1 MKVISLF
8 DGISCGRVALD
19 RASIPVER
27 YHAWEIDK
35 HAIQV
40 SRKNHPNIEQ
50 HGDVTAADFTMY
62 GGCDLLIGGSPC
74 QGFSFAGKQLNFED
88 PRSRLYFEF
97 ERALHEANP
106 TWFLLENVC
115 MKQEYAGII
124 TERLGVR
131 PIEINSGL
139 VSAQN
144 RKRLYWTNIPG
155 VQQPPDKGVM
165 LRDIVHEFTGEQID
179 LNAYK
184 IPDERAR
191 EIIEKEVEKGKILRD
206 GDGYTIHGTHV
217 EIGATGDYLF
227 GCITPERVNKRQNGQ
242 RFNTGD
248 KFYTLT
254 AQDKH
259 GLLVNGYLRRATPV
273 ECERLQTLP
282 DGYTEGIPETQ
293 RYKCLGNGW
302 TVDVIAWIL
311 SHIPGEEVEIEEWML

>member
-1 MKVISLF
+1 MRVISLF
-8 DGISCGRVALD
+8 DGISCGHVALD
-19 RASIPVER
+19 RAGIPVER

-40 SRKNHPNIEQ
+40 SRKNYPNIEQ
-50 HGDVTAADFTMY
+50 HGDVTAADFTKY

-97 ERALHEANP
+97 ERALQEAKP

-115 MKQEYAGII
+115 MKKEYADVI
-124 TERLGVR
+124 TERLGVN
-131 PIEINSGL
+131 PIQINSGR

-165 LRDIVHEFTGEQID
+165 LRDIVHEFRSEPID
-179 LNAYK
+179 MNPYK
-184 IPDERAR
+184 IRDDRER
-191 EIIEKEVEKGKILRD
+191 EIIEKEVEKGKIARD
-206 GDGYTIHGTHV
+206 GKSYVIHGARV
-217 EIGATGDYLF
+217 EIGVPGEYLF
-227 GCITPERVNKRQNGQ
+227 GCITPDRVNKRQNGQ
-242 RFNTGD
+242 RFNNGA

-259 GLLVNGYLRRATPV
+259 GLLVDGYLRRATPV

-293 RYKCLGNGW
+293 RYKCIGNGW
-302 TVDVIAWIL
+302 TVDVVAWIL
-311 SHIPGEEVEIEEWML
+311 SHLPREEVEIEEWML

>member
-1 MKVISLF
+1 MRVLSLF

-19 RASIPVER
+19 RAGCSVKE

-35 HAIQV
+35 YAMQV
-40 SRKNHPNIEQ
+40 SQKNHPHIER
-50 HGDVTAADFTMY
+50 HGDVTAAKFSEHH
-62 GGCDLLIGGSPC
+62 GCDLLLGGSPC
-74 QGFSFAGKQLNFED
+74 QGFSFAGKQLNFDD
-88 PRSRLYFEF
+88 PRSRLFFEF
-97 ERALHEANP
+97 ERAMHEARP

-115 MKQEYAGII
+115 MKKEYADVI
-124 TERLGVR
+124 TERLGVQ
-131 PIEINSGL
+131 PIEISSGL

-165 LRDIVHEFTGEQID
+165 LRDIVHESTGEQID
-179 LNAYK
+179 LSAYK
-184 IPDERAR
+184 IPDDRAR
-191 EIIEKEVEKGKILRD
+191 EIIEKEVEKGKLFRS
-206 GDGYTIHGTHV
+206 GDGYVIHGTHV
-217 EIGATGDYLF
+217 EIGAPGGYLF
-227 GCITPERVNKRQNGQ
+227 GCITPDRVNKRQNGQ
-242 RFNTGD
+242 RFNTGE

-282 DGYTEGIPETQ
+282 DGYTDGIPETQ

-311 SHIPGEEVEIEEWML
+311 SHIPKEEGDDDWMY

>member
-1 MKVISLF
+1 MRILSLF

-19 RASIPVER
+19 RASIPVDE

-35 HAIQV
+35 YAIQV
-40 SRKNHPNIEQ
+40 SKKNHPDVVQ
-50 HGDVTAADFTMY
+50 HGDVTLANFTKY
-62 GGCDLLIGGSPC
+62 RGCELLIGGSPC
-74 QGFSFAGKQLNFED
+74 QGFSVAGKQLNFED

-115 MKQEYAGII
+115 MKKEFSDII
-124 TERLGVR
+124 TERLGVQ

-155 VQQPPDKGVM
+155 VGLPPDRGIN
-165 LRDIVHEFTGEQID
+165 LRDVVHEFERHPVD
-179 LNAYK
+179 VSAYK
-184 IPDERAR
+184 IPDTRTL
-191 EIIEKEVEKGKILRD
+191 EIIEKEIEKGKVQREGSGFVVHD
-206 GDGYTIHGTHV
+206 ARV
-217 EIGATGDYLF
+217 SIGKPGGYLF
-227 GCITPERVNKRQNGQ
+227 GCITPDRVNKRQNGQ
-242 RFNTGD
+242 RFNTGE

-259 GLLVNGYLRRATPV
+259 GLLVDGYLRRATPV

-311 SHIPGEEVEIEEWML
+311 SHIPKAEEVEDDWML